1 MRDRGFAHTLAVI
14 SRLSL
19 VLAMSSATDFA
30 QATCPIPQAP
40 AAPTDLVSPTR
51 QLRRITLALSGTTP
65 TADHFA
71 APPTGC
77 GVDVDIIE
85 EDGSMSRRNPR
96 AGDATA
102 TACRIMGMGLTDF
115 FLPGGY
121 GEVVGLRKT

>member
-19 VLAMSSATDFA
+19 VLAMSSATVFA

-85 EDGSMSRRNPR
+85 EDGSMSRRN
-96 AGDATA
+96 
-102 TACRIMGMGLTDF
+102 DF
-115 FLPGGY
+115 FLPGGT